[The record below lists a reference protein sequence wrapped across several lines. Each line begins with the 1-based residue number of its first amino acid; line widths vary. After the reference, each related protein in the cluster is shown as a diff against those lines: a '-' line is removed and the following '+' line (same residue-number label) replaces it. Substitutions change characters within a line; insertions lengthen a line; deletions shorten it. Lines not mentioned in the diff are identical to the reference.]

1 MTELERC
8 DVEIREAERLLR
20 AGHPDVQG
28 LLLALADWRTERRLV
43 IETGEQGLNGD
54 ARNNSED
61 RPG

>member
-8 DVEIREAERLLR
+8 DVEIRAIELLLR
-20 AGHPDVQG
+20 GGHPDMEG
-28 LLLALADWRTERRLV
+28 LLLALSDWRTERRLV
-43 IETGEQGLNGD
+43 IETAEQSLNGE

>member
-8 DVEIREAERLLR
+8 DVEISTIELLLR
-20 AGHPDVQG
+20 GGHPDMEG
-28 LLLALADWRTERRLV
+28 LLLALSDWRTERRLV
-43 IETGEQGLNGD
+43 IEAGEQGLNGE